1 MSDEYESQNEYKHLE
16 ADLIDR
22 IRHEI
27 AWEINRYV
35 RRMKDDAIAYAKAE
49 LAKRGGH
56 NVDLRA
62 LAVEAVNTSSNGM
75 FIADPEKPLEAIAA
89 NR

>member
-1 MSDEYESQNEYKHLE
+1 MPESYESQNEFKHLE
-16 ADLIDR
+16 ADLVDR

-35 RRMKDDAIAYAKAE
+35 RRIKDDAIAYAKVE
-49 LAKRGGH
+49 LTKRGGH
-56 NVDLRA
+56 NVDLRQ
-62 LAVEAVNTSSNGM
+62 LATESVNEVSGGM
-75 FIADPEKPLEAIAA
+75 FIADPERALETAGP